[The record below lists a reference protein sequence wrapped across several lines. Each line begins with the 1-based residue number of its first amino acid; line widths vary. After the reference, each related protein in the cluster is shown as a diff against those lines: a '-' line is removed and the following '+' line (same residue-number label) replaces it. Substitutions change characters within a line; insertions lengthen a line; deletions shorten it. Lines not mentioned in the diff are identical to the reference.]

1 MSKKTQKM
9 STIEILDTFIPIF
22 AVCWI
27 MVFSYIALF
36 NESSVLALI
45 TVMPLFFLFG
55 LYLIGSAI
63 YCYKELEILKALE
76 KDTTEI
82 EKRNRKK
89 APKLNK
95 TKLII
100 GGCCIAAGIA
110 LCIIL

>member
-9 STIEILDTFIPIF
+9 STIEILDTFISIF
-22 AVCWI
+22 AVCWV

-36 NESSVLALI
+36 NESSILALI

-55 LYLIGSAI
+55 LYIIGSAI
-63 YCYKELEILKALE
+63 YCYKELEILKTLE

-100 GGCCIAAGIA
+100 GGCCILAGVL
-110 LCIIL
+110 LCILL

>member
-22 AVCWI
+22 ATCWVMI
-27 MVFSYIALF
+27 FSYIALF
-36 NESSVLALI
+36 NESSMLALI
-45 TVMPLFFLFG
+45 AVMPIFFLFG
-55 LYLIGSAI
+55 LYLIGSAL
-63 YCYKELEILKALE
+63 YCYKELEILKAFE
-76 KDTTEI
+76 KDTAEI
-82 EKRNRKK
+82 EKRHRKK

-100 GGCCIAAGIA
+100 GGCCIAVGIL

>member
-1 MSKKTQKM
+1 MSKKVQKM

-22 AVCWI
+22 SVCWVMI
-27 MVFSYIALF
+27 FSYIALF
-36 NESSVLALI
+36 NESATLAYI
-45 TVMPLFFLFG
+45 TIVPIFFLFG
-55 LYLIGSAI
+55 LYMIGSAI
-63 YCYKELEILKALE
+63 YCYKELEILRAFD

-82 EKRNRKK
+82 KKRNRKK

-100 GGCCIAAGIA
+100 GGCCIVAGIV

>member
-1 MSKKTQKM
+1 MSKKAQKM

-22 AVCWI
+22 SVCWVMI
-27 MVFSYIALF
+27 FTYIALF
-36 NESSVLALI
+36 NESATLAFI
-45 TVMPLFFLFG
+45 TIVPIFFIFG
-55 LYLIGSAI
+55 LYMIGSAV
-63 YCYKELEILKALE
+63 YCYKELEILRAFD

-100 GGCCIAAGIA
+100 GGCCIAAGIV

>member
-22 AVCWI
+22 AVCWV

-36 NESSVLALI
+36 NESCSLALL

-55 LYLIGSAI
+55 LYIIGSAV
-63 YCYKELEILKALE
+63 YCYKELEILKAFE

-82 EKRNRKK
+82 EKRNRKNP
-89 APKLNK
+89 PKLNK
-95 TKLII
+95 TKLIV
-100 GGCCIAAGIA
+100 GGCCIAAGIV

>member
-1 MSKKTQKM
+1 MSKKVQKM

-22 AVCWI
+22 AVCWV

-36 NESSVLALI
+36 NESKVLALI
-45 TVMPLFFLFG
+45 TVMPIFFLFG
-55 LYLIGSAI
+55 LYIIGSAI
-63 YCYKELEILKALE
+63 YCYKELDILKAFE
-76 KDTTEI
+76 KDTREI

-100 GGCCIAAGIA
+100 GGCCILAGIL
-110 LCIIL
+110 LCILL